1 MSQSEQSETTSLD
14 DKAIDTHIGVL
25 ADEALKS
32 IGARAMTMD
41 GSIFVSEGLSNDNI
55 EDQALY
61 AHERLHQEGSGG
73 HADNNPANDPEELA
87 ARAVE
92 QMVLRK
98 AELGEDFGN
107 VLKDSEIDHFTDLG
121 AVEGSASNPGAL
133 QGYWALRSQG
143 FSNEDIQSKL
153 SEAIVTKLND
163 GKDIGT
169 AQTGAES
176 GEAELNETQPFV
188 SLEDAIRQFAQDRD
202 ILREQ
207 DPEAEQI
214 LTQAANHPNAE
225 AMFVNLHESGVKNLP
240 AEALDGD
247 TPKDRVQNI
256 LLEVRDVEQKLE
268 REASH
273 DLHENHTSPA
283 NNFQAEEEL
292 DYGL

>member
-61 AHERLHQEGSGG
+61 AHERLHQEVSGG

-169 AQTGAES
+169 AQTGAE
-176 GEAELNETQPFV
+176 TV
-188 SLEDAIRQFAQDRD
+188 SYTH
-202 ILREQ
+202 
-207 DPEAEQI
+207 
-214 LTQAANHPNAE
+214 LT
-225 AMFVNLHESGVKNLP
+225 LP
-240 AEALDGD
+240 
-247 TPKDRVQNI
+247 TI
-256 LLEVRDVEQKLE
+256 LLV
-268 REASH
+268 
-273 DLHENHTSPA
+273 
-283 NNFQAEEEL
+283 
-292 DYGL
+292 